1 METFKLNR
9 SGKSPLKFNGEL
21 ITESSSSGHNSTRWH
36 EVSVYKTDSK
46 KWVVAVEFVS
56 RWQGEMSKDTVEYF
70 DNPQDIAE
78 YLEKFDCFDGLLGF
92 PASEHYADKQAKLE
106 KDIKTR
112 WDALVSEILSEIPGS
127 EEVI

>member
-9 SGKSPLKFNGEL
+9 SGKAPLKFNGEL
-21 ITESSSSGHNSTRWH
+21 ITESSSSDHNSTRWH
-36 EVSVYKTDSK
+36 EISVYKTDSK

-56 RWQGEMSKDTVEYF
+56 RWQGEASKDTVEYF
-70 DNPQDIAE
+70 NNPQDIAK
-78 YLEKFDCFDGLLGF
+78 YLEEFDCLDGLLGF
-92 PASEHYADKQAKLE
+92 PAGEHYADKQAKLE

-112 WDALVSEILSEIPGS
+112 WGSLISEILGNIPGS